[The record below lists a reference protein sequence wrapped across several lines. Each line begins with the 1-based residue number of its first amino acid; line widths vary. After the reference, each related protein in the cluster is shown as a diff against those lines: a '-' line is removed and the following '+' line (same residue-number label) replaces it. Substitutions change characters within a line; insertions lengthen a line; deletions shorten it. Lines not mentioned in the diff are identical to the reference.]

1 MVAEL
6 RMMWR
11 VAELERFVS
20 CNSAPFANTFYDSQK
35 FNLALI

>member
-20 CNSAPFANTFYDSQK
+20 CNLASFENTFYDSQK